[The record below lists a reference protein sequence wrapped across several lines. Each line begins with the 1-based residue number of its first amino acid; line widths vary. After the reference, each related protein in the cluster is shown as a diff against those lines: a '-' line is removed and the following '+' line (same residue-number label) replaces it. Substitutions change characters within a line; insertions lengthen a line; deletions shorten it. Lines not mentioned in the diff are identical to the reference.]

1 MKNSFSFLA
10 EWGPTYVIT
19 SFLTALCSGVI
30 QMASKFIVGDNAR
43 LSSLI
48 VWLAVMAVMSASLGR
63 VSSKL
68 GGEAGREGMRVSTG
82 VPFFNMLIFGGV
94 YVLLYVLLGG
104 RAVGVF
110 HLFPG
115 EMFLVTA
122 LFGADGAASA
132 SIIEKAGICVLQF
145 GLYMAAS
152 LIFFVL
158 AKRKRE
164 KQSAVSHHRSEKKKP
179 NNRFGIDIDI

>member
-19 SFLTALCSGVI
+19 SFLAALCSGVI

-48 VWLAVMAVMSASLGR
+48 VWLSVMAVMSASLGR

-115 EMFLVTA
+115 EMFLVNA
-122 LFGADGAASA
+122 LLGADGAASA
-132 SIIEKAGICVLQF
+132 SLMEKTGLCILQF
-145 GLYMAAS
+145 AIYMAVS
-152 LIFFVL
+152 LIFFII
-158 AKRKRE
+158 AKKKRE
-164 KQSAVSHHRSEKKKP
+164 NSAESKKLREEKKKQS
-179 NNRFGIDIDI
+179 NVFGIDIDI